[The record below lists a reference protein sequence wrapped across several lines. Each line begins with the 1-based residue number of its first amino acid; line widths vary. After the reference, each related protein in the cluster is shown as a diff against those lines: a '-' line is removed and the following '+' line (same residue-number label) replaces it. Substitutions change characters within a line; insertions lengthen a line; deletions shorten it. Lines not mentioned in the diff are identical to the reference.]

1 MKQKKLLVLA
11 ASLSMLNGCD
21 LVESMYNMVKNQ
33 TDSMT
38 IYMSPNVKLQID
50 DEQVAFIQGFDEC
63 PDDADSMDNN
73 NCIKI
78 QPETESIKVR
88 VVNDQVNFI
97 ETWDVSRVGD
107 AVLLTRP
114 NGFQVREP
122 SQSA

>member
-88 VVNDQVNFI
+88 VVNDQVNFV

-122 SQSA
+122 SNHP